1 MATEGSTRYSLGRPT
16 DGPAG
21 YPIGYWLKR
30 LDGAID
36 GALASALAAEGL
48 ARRHWQ
54 TMNFLHEGPSDGPGL
69 VEALRPFW
77 GQGAI
82 ALDEVSSDL
91 ERRALVVNDQGRYAL
106 TAAGMATRAKIA
118 EKVDVTRSRLVDGVA
133 REEYLATVQVLQR
146 MTANLEGRE
155 PGLHGVAGSG

>member
-1 MATEGSTRYSLGRPT
+1 MTTEGPQGYSLGRPT

-36 GALASALAAEGL
+36 GALATTLAAEGL

-54 TMNFLHEGPSDGPGL
+54 TMNLLYEGPADGPAL
-69 VEALRPFW
+69 TEALRPFW

-82 ALDEVSSDL
+82 TLDEVLSDL
-91 ERRALVVNDQGRYAL
+91 GHRTLVVDDGGLYTL
-106 TAAGMATRAKIA
+106 TAAGEAVRARIA
-118 EKVDVTRSRLVDGVA
+118 EKVDATRSRLVNGVG

-146 MTANLEGRE
+146 MTANLEAA
-155 PGLHGVAGSG
+155 PAS

>member
-1 MATEGSTRYSLGRPT
+1 MATEGPTGYSLGRTT

-36 GALASALAAEGL
+36 GALAATLAADGL

-54 TMNFLHEGPSDGPGL
+54 TMNLLHEGPSDAPRL
-69 VEALRPFW
+69 AEVLRPFW

-82 ALDEVSSDL
+82 TPDEVLSDL
-91 ERRALVVNDQGRYAL
+91 ERLALVVNDRGRYTL
-106 TAAGMATRAKIA
+106 TAVGKATRARIA

-133 REEYLATVQVLQR
+133 REEYLATIHVLRR
-146 MTANLEGRE
+146 MTANLEDA
-155 PGLHGVAGSG
+155 PAS

>member
-1 MATEGSTRYSLGRPT
+1 MTTEGPTGYSLGSPT

-36 GALASALAAEGL
+36 GALASTLAAEGL

-54 TMNFLHEGPSDGPGL
+54 TMNFLHEGPSDGARL
-69 VEALRPFW
+69 AEALRPFW

-82 ALDEVSSDL
+82 ALDEVLSDL
-91 ERRALVVNDQGRYAL
+91 ERRALVVNDGGLYAL
-106 TAAGMATRAKIA
+106 TAAGSATRAQIA
-118 EKVDVTRSRLVDGVA
+118 EKVDVTRNQLVDGVA

-146 MTANLEGRE
+146 MTANLEG
-155 PGLHGVAGSG
+155 AAAD

>member
-1 MATEGSTRYSLGRPT
+1 MATEGSTGYSLGRPT

-36 GALASALAAEGL
+36 AALAATLAAEGL

-54 TMNFLHEGPSDGPGL
+54 TMNFLHDGPSDRPAMA
-69 VEALRPFW
+69 EALRPFW

-82 ALDEVSSDL
+82 TLDEVLSDL
-91 ERRALVVNDQGRYAL
+91 ERRALVVNDDGRYAL
-106 TAAGMATRAKIA
+106 TAAGSATRATIA
-118 EKVDVTRSRLVDGVA
+118 DKVDATRRRLVEGVA
-133 REEYLATVQVLQR
+133 REEYLATIQVLQR
-146 MTANLEGRE
+146 MTANLEGAS
-155 PGLHGVAGSG
+155 VD

>member
-1 MATEGSTRYSLGRPT
+1 MAAEGPTGYSLGRPT

-36 GALASALAAEGL
+36 GALAATLAAEDL

-54 TMNFLHEGPSDGPGL
+54 TMNLLHEGPSDGGGL
-69 VEALRPFW
+69 AEALRPFW

-82 ALDEVSSDL
+82 ALDEVLGDL
-91 ERRALVVNDQGRYAL
+91 ERRALIVNDEGLYAL
-106 TAAGMATRAKIA
+106 TAAGRATRARIA
-118 EKVDVTRSRLVDGVA
+118 DNVDVTRSQLVDGVA
-133 REEYLATVQVLQR
+133 REEYLATVEVLRR
-146 MTANLEGRE
+146 MTANLER
-155 PGLHGVAGSG
+155 VAAG